1 MAEIKDR
8 NTMGNV
14 IRFTREYLDSI
25 YIEERLVGAKEPN
38 LQMELFGETF
48 ASPIMTPAFS
58 HLRTFASERENALCE
73 YSRAAAEM
81 NQVNWVG
88 MSTNEEFAEALATGA
103 RTIRIIKPYADKD
116 QIYSRIEFAEKEGAL
131 AVGIDIDHVFGETGA
146 YDVCFGN
153 PMTCQTVSDLKGYV
167 NSTKLPFVIKG
178 VLSVQDAAAC
188 AEAGVRGIVVSHHH
202 GRMPFA
208 IPPVMILPEI
218 VKELG
223 EREKRRV
230 KVFVDCSMDSGV
242 DAFKALALGA
252 DAVSAGRILMPG
264 LVKEGCQGV
273 KAKLKAMNEELAE
286 IMAYTGTGSLAGMDG
301 TVLHRKDGSRLIE

>member
-14 IRFTREYLDSI
+14 IRFTREYLDSL
-25 YIEERLVGAKEPN
+25 YIEERLVGAKEPC

-58 HLRTFASERENALCE
+58 HMKTFASERENALVE
-73 YSRAAAEM
+73 YSRAAAEL

-88 MSTNEEFAEALATGA
+88 MSTNEEFGEALLAGA

-116 QIYSRIEFAEKEGAL
+116 EIYSRIEFAEKGGAL
-131 AVGIDIDHVFGETGA
+131 AVGVDIDHVFGETGK

-153 PMTCQTVSDLKGYV
+153 LMTCQTIADLRGYA
-167 NSTKLPFVIKG
+167 NSTKLPFVVKG
-178 VLSVQDAAAC
+178 VLSVQDALAC
-188 AEAGVRGIVVSHHH
+188 AEAGVQGIVVSHHH

-208 IPPVMILPEI
+208 IPPLMILPEI
-218 VKELG
+218 VKVLG
-223 EREKRRV
+223 ERDKRRV
-230 KVFVDCSMDSGV
+230 KIFVDCSMDSGV

-264 LVKEGCQGV
+264 LVKEGCEGV
-273 KAKLKAMNEELAE
+273 KAKLRAMNEELAE
-286 IMAYTGTGSLAGMDG
+286 IMAYTGTGSLAQMDG
-301 TVLHRKDGSRLIE
+301 TVLHRRDGSQLV